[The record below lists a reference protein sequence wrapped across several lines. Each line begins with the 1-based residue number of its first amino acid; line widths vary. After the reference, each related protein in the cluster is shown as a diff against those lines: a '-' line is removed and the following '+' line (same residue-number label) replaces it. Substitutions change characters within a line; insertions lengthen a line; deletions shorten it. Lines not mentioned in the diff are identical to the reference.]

1 MYEIEE
7 KMMKLIIGG
16 YAQGKLDYVLRKYNL
31 QMNQVWKGEL
41 PNEVQDEIIV
51 IDQFHY
57 WVKTELSKGQ
67 NPEEKILQFVEKY
80 LDAIIISDEIG
91 NGIVPIDAFEREYR
105 EQTGRILIKLA
116 ERADEVERV
125 ICGIGQKLK

>member
-1 MYEIEE
+1 
-7 KMMKLIIGG
+7 MMKLIIGG